1 MGSGIATVGLTP
13 LEDVMNTLTLR
24 FGKSENIA
32 PGDYHVVYRFP
43 FSAIDSELIGS
54 PEEARMATS
63 HRLVVKITP
72 SRRAGWR
79 VSESELR
86 KELFE
91 IGLRVIVEKAK
102 RGNLSADEQV
112 VVNTSTHSS
121 TLPFDSSRI
130 VEPDG
135 AMSLSKKS
143 TSGSGSETLPNTWV
157 ETDRTAHPTR

>member
-1 MGSGIATVGLTP
+1 MIAIVELAP
-13 LEDVMNTLTLR
+13 LEDVMNTLTLK

-32 PGDYHVVYRFP
+32 PTGDYHVVYRFP

-63 HRLVVKITP
+63 HRVVVKITP

-91 IGLRVIVEKAK
+91 IGLRVIVKKAK
-102 RGNLSADEQV
+102 RDNLSAEEEV
-112 VVNTSTHSS
+112 VVNSSTHSS
-121 TLPFDSSRI
+121 TLPFDPSRI

-135 AMSLSKKS
+135 AIVV
-143 TSGSGSETLPNTWV
+143 V
-157 ETDRTAHPTR
+157 EKEHRRIGFGDIA

>member
-1 MGSGIATVGLTP
+1 
-13 LEDVMNTLTLR
+13 MNKLTLR
-24 FGKSENIA
+24 FGEPENITP
-32 PGDYHVVYRFP
+32 PGDDYHVVYRFP

-102 RGNLSADEQV
+102 RGNLSAEEQV
-112 VVNTSTHSS
+112 VVNASTHSS
-121 TLPFDSSRI
+121 TVPFDPSRI

-135 AMSLSKKS
+135 AIVV
-143 TSGSGSETLPNTWV
+143 V
-157 ETDRTAHPTR
+157 EKENRRIGF

>member
-1 MGSGIATVGLTP
+1 
-13 LEDVMNTLTLR
+13 MNELTLR
-24 FGKSENIA
+24 FGKPKNITP
-32 PGDYHVVYRFP
+32 PGDDYVVVYRFP
-43 FSAIDSELIGS
+43 FSAIDSKLIGS

-72 SRRAGWR
+72 SRRAAWPL
-79 VSESELR
+79 SESELQ

-91 IGLRVIVEKAK
+91 IGLREIVERAK

-121 TLPFDSSRI
+121 TVPFDPSRI

-135 AMSLSKKS
+135 AIVV
-143 TSGSGSETLPNTWV
+143 V
-157 ETDRTAHPTR
+157 EKENRRIGF